1 MNIFKRLFLCIIPV
15 LCLSSCSPRM
25 FVINEI
31 TAISE
36 TGAAAFEQ
44 DDDLE
49 MVEKAIPGN
58 VKLFEA
64 LLENS
69 PDNYRLL
76 ILLSRLYASYSFA
89 FFEGKLE
96 ASLLTS
102 VPSDH
107 PEQQRLRESVNRY
120 YMKGADYALRALK
133 TTYPEAD
140 VKFKNPGSADIFLEK
155 MTREDVPALFWYG
168 FNLGSCINLN
178 RDSVYFISKAFLA
191 EKIMN
196 RVTKLDPDYYY
207 GGAHLF
213 LIAYYSS
220 VPPYSDEKLKLSL
233 FHYNRL
239 KEHKGDAFML
249 AELYYG
255 RYYLWRRQ
263 EKEKFEEVMK
273 DIMQYSGRK
282 KEYLFYNAIAAQRA
296 KIYLEAAGLLF
307 E

>member
-1 MNIFKRLFLCIIPV
+1 
-15 LCLSSCSPRM
+15 M
-25 FVINEI
+25 FVIGEI

-36 TGAAAFEQ
+36 TGAVAFEQ
-44 DDDLE
+44 DDDLD
-49 MVEKAIPGN
+49 MLEKAIPGN
-58 VKLFEA
+58 IKFLEA

-76 ILLSRLYASYSFA
+76 VLLSRFYAAYSFA
-89 FFEGKLE
+89 FFEGKIE

-102 VPSDH
+102 VRSDYTG
-107 PEQQRLRESVNRY
+107 QQRLKESVNRY

-133 TTYPEAD
+133 TGYPEAEE
-140 VKFKNPGSADIFLEK
+140 KLKNPGSADIFLGK

-178 RDSVYFISKAFLA
+178 RDSVYFISKAYIA

-196 RVTKLDPDYYY
+196 RVTELDPDYYY
-207 GGAHLF
+207 GGARLF

-220 VPPYSDEKLKLSL
+220 LPPYSDAKLKLSL

-239 KEHKGDAFML
+239 KESKGDAFLL
-249 AELYYG
+249 ADLYYG
-255 RYYLWRRQ
+255 RYYLWRKQ
-263 EKEKFEEVMK
+263 DKEKFEEVMK
-273 DIMQYSGRK
+273 NIVKYSGGK
-282 KEYLFYNAIAAQRA
+282 KEHLFYNTIAIQRA
-296 KIYLEAAGLLF
+296 KIYLQATDLLF

>member
-1 MNIFKRLFLCIIPV
+1 
-15 LCLSSCSPRM
+15 M

-36 TGAAAFEQ
+36 TGAAVFEQ

-58 VKLFEA
+58 IKLFEA

-69 PDNYRLL
+69 PDNHRLL
-76 ILLSRLYASYSFA
+76 LLLSRLYASYAFA

-102 VPSDH
+102 ARSDYT
-107 PEQQRLRESVNRY
+107 EQLHLKDSVNRY
-120 YMKGADYALRALK
+120 YIKGAGYALRALK
-133 TTYPEAD
+133 TSYPDAD
-140 VKFKNPGSADIFLEK
+140 EKFKNPGLADILLGK
-155 MTREDVPALFWYG
+155 MRREDVPALFWYG

-178 RDSVYFISKAFLA
+178 QDSVYFISKAYLV

-196 RVTKLDPDYYY
+196 RVTELDPDYYY

-233 FHYNRL
+233 FHYNSL
-239 KEHKGDAFML
+239 KKRKGDSFL
-249 AELYYG
+249 LCELYYG

-263 EKEKFEEVMK
+263 EKEKFEEIMK
-273 DIMQYSGRK
+273 EIIQSSGRI
-282 KEYLFYNAIAAQRA
+282 KEHLFYNTIAAQRA
-296 KIYLEAAGLLF
+296 KIYLQATDLLF
-307 E
+307 EP

>member
-1 MNIFKRLFLCIIPV
+1 
-15 LCLSSCSPRM
+15 M

-31 TAISE
+31 AAISE
-36 TGAAAFEQ
+36 TGAAAFEK

-49 MVEKAIPGN
+49 MLEKAIPGN
-58 VKLFEA
+58 IKFFEA

-69 PDNYRLL
+69 PDNYKLL
-76 ILLSRLYASYSFA
+76 LLLSRLYASYSFA

-96 ASLLTS
+96 ASLLKS
-102 VPSDH
+102 VNSDYT
-107 PEQQRLRESVNRY
+107 EQQRLKESVNRY

-140 VKFKNPGSADIFLEK
+140 EKFKNPGSADILLGK

-196 RVTKLDPDYYY
+196 RVTELDPDYYY

-239 KEHKGDAFML
+239 KERKGDAFLL
-249 AELYYG
+249 ADLYYG

-273 DIMQYSGRK
+273 GIMQYSGRK
-282 KEYLFYNAIAAQRA
+282 KEHLFYNTIAAQRA
-296 KIYLEAAGLLF
+296 KIYLQATDLLF
-307 E
+307 EPQ